1 MIIDDPLKW
10 KAKKLASVYKK
21 YTAEEIYELLCNMQ
35 RDLDNGVSV
44 DDVSKKLAIALG
56 R

>member
-10 KAKKLASVYKK
+10 QAKKLANIYSK

-35 RDLDNGVSV
+35 RDLDQGVTS
-44 DDVSKKLAIALG
+44 DVVAQKLAIALG